1 LLFIN
6 IILPHTDITVSMA
19 TKEAVHFWAEQAVK
33 RKVVEA
39 MRLEAETKR
48 KAAEEMSKA
57 LALVAEA
64 MRLDAE
70 AKRLDA
76 LVQVNCDY
84 LKDPS
89 MNKLQLLDAE
99 IAIRNLRLAAAKIRE
114 RYYMPCYT

>member
-19 TKEAVHFWAEQAVK
+19 TKEAVRFWTEQAI
-33 RKVVEA
+33 
-39 MRLEAETKR
+39 KR
-48 KAAEEMSKA
+48 KAADEMSKA

-76 LVQVNCDY
+76 LVQVNYDF
-84 LKDPS
+84 LNDPS
-89 MNKLQLLDAE
+89 KNELQLLDAK
-99 IAIRNLRLAAAKIRE
+99 IAIQNLSLAAAKIRE